1 MNGEQV
7 GRRKCDEWQTTREGG
22 SESLCDK
29 REWHDKGFTCVD
41 VCDGVKV
48 NSLLML
54 HDRVLSILG
63 MNSNAMPMNYVKKPP
78 CTNT

>member
-1 MNGEQV
+1 MRPVQV
-7 GRRKCDEWQTTREGG
+7 DPNHFVTRESGMERV
-22 SESLCDK
+22 SRVLT
-29 REWHDKGFTCVD
+29 FV
-41 VCDGVKV
+41 DGVKV